1 MTLKSKSRI
10 TGWVLTALVFL
21 LLVGPSAMSKFLD
34 WEGKEAAFAKA
45 GFTVELMQ
53 KIGVLE
59 VAIALLY
66 LIPRTS
72 FLGSILLT
80 GYLGG
85 AVVTHL
91 RVGEPWF
98 MPVVIGVVAWIGC
111 ALRTPG
117 VFGLTLGGQAPRS
130 ATLS

>member
-1 MTLKSKSRI
+1 MPTSRSALI
-10 TGWVLTALVFL
+10 AGWVLTGLVFL

-34 WEGKEAAFAKA
+34 WEGKEEAFAKA

-91 RVGEPWF
+91 RVDEPWF
-98 MPVVIGVVAWIGC
+98 VPVVIGVVAWIGC

-117 VFGLTLGGQAPRS
+117 VFGLTLGGGASRGFTPS
-130 ATLS
+130 